1 MSSKKRLLLVEDEAS
16 IAIPLSFLLSEEG
29 FKVKV
34 VGDGQE
40 ALNEFN
46 RKTPDL
52 VLLDV
57 MLPSMSGIEVCQRI
71 RATSDVPVI
80 MLTAKASEID
90 KVLGLEVG
98 ADDYVTKPYSSR
110 ELLARIKSVMRRS
123 RSADTGMLGTTD
135 EVLTVGPV
143 TIDYGRHS
151 VEVDGK
157 PVQLPLKEFQLLGTL
172 MSNAGRVVTRAY
184 LLTEVWGADFY
195 GDERTLDVHIKRLRS
210 RISPGDVERKLI
222 STVRGVGYRFE
233 EQPHQSTL

>member
-1 MSSKKRLLLVEDEAS
+1 MSSRKRVLLVEDEPS
-16 IAIPLSFLLSEEG
+16 IAVPLSFLLSEEG

-34 VGDGQE
+34 VGDGRE
-40 ALNEFN
+40 ALSEFN

-123 RSADTGMLGTTD
+123 RSSDLGAPELQD

-151 VEVDGK
+151 VEVDGEL
-157 PVQLPLKEFQLLGTL
+157 VQLPLKEFQLLGTL

-210 RISPGDVERKLI
+210 RISPGNVDRKLI

-233 EQPHQSTL
+233 DETEKSKS

>member
-1 MSSKKRLLLVEDEAS
+1 MSPKKRILLVEDEPS
-16 IAIPLSFLLSEEG
+16 IAVPLSFLLGEEG

-34 VGDGQE
+34 VADGRE
-40 ALNEFN
+40 ALSEFN

-71 RATSDVPVI
+71 RVTSDVPVI
-80 MLTAKASEID
+80 MLTAKASEVD

-123 RSADTGMLGTTD
+123 KNRELSSPDIHD
-135 EVLTVGPV
+135 EVLSVGPV

-151 VEVDGK
+151 VEVDGV
-157 PVQLPLKEFQLLGTL
+157 PIQMPLKEFQLLGTL
-172 MSNAGRVVTRAY
+172 MSNAGRVVTRSY

-195 GDERTLDVHIKRLRS
+195 GDERTLDVHVKRLRS

-233 EQPHQSTL
+233 ELGN